1 MRASVRATSLQSR
14 PTLCDPWTPLSMGFS
29 RQEHCSGLPCPLQ
42 GICLTQGSNP
52 VSHTGRQVLYHES
65 CLESPRKNMRH
76 DKCQILDG
84 ERAEEHDRVG
94 DTWSFK
100 SSVLFHFSSCIVQ
113 SIRCN
118 VFKTSVCIEFIIVI
132 LEKIPTFTH
141 NYRSANIAEGLISQK
156 KKKYWCG
163 RRNASSFEAF
173 LFQAGWS
180 ESTRWHFTKLLTQ
193 RILICRDLGYMKK
206 EQLILGMKVIIQIQ
220 RAFLARDEHRA
231 WICTT
236 FSGNTWA

>member
-1 MRASVRATSLQSR
+1 MRATSLQSR

-100 SSVLFHFSSCIVQ
+100 SSVPFHFSSCIVQ

-156 KKKYWCG
+156 KKILMWKEECL
-163 RRNASSFEAF
+163 
-173 LFQAGWS
+173 LF
-180 ESTRWHFTKLLTQ
+180 
-193 RILICRDLGYMKK
+193 
-206 EQLILGMKVIIQIQ
+206 
-220 RAFLARDEHRA
+220 
-231 WICTT
+231 
-236 FSGNTWA
+236 